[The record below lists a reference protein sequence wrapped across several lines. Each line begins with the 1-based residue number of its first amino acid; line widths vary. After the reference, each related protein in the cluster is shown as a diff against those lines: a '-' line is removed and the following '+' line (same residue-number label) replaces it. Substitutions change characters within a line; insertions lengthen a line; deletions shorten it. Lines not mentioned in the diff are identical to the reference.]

1 MTRRTKKRPSDDYD
15 FDYDPF
21 ADDERGTDYST
32 SPNPRRLYRP
42 RDRKTVSGVCA
53 GIADYF
59 NIDVTWVRVGAVVG
73 LFATGFWPVV
83 IGYIIAAVVIPERPV
98 SVPEPKTAEEDQF
111 WRGVSHRPDMTF
123 SNLKYRFRDMDERL
137 ADLERV
143 VTSDEWKLRRDFRD
157 IE

>member
-1 MTRRTKKRPSDDYD
+1 MTRRRKSYRDDAHN
-15 FDYDPF
+15 YDPYGDEGRDG
-21 ADDERGTDYST
+21 DDFSA

-42 RDRKTVSGVCA
+42 KDRQAVSGVCA

-59 NIDVTWVRVGAVVG
+59 NVDVTWVRVAAVVG
-73 LFATGFWPVV
+73 FFFTGFWPFVV
-83 IGYIIAAVVIPERPV
+83 GYFIAAFVIPERPA
-98 SVPEPKTAEEDQF
+98 SVREPRTAEEDQF
-111 WRGVSHRPDMTF
+111 WRGVSHRPEMTF

-143 VTSDEWKLRRDFRD
+143 VTSDEWKLRRDFRE